1 MNHLDQTMSKL
12 SNHWRKRA
20 VVNNGGD
27 PSFNIA
33 LEEDRE
39 DFLLELLPFHNT
51 PQWRAADPK
60 MQRDV
65 LSYAWVLYNHKT
77 VYVESEL
84 ITPVCEDLLKGRY
97 PISSAFKTQEI
108 IAQAMVDEAVHTQ
121 MSINAGNAV
130 LTFRNLPSPEYH
142 RFFMT
147 SRRDFLLSQ
156 QSDPHRKRLVALG
169 IACASETLVTDY
181 LDKIATADTIQPLC
195 RQVTAAHANDELA
208 HSSVFTIVL
217 ENVIHHLSEEEKQL
231 VVRSIF
237 ESVAMFANKEL
248 DVWHSVLK
256 QIGFPDFE
264 AMLNDSNEE
273 PDTTVY
279 TNGVSNLLE
288 RTGLTRYQEAIAA

>member
-1 MNHLDQTMSKL
+1 MNHLSQTMDKL

-27 PSFNIA
+27 PSFNIP
-33 LEEDRE
+33 LEADKE
-39 DFLLELLPFHNT
+39 DFLPELLPFFNT
-51 PQWRAADPK
+51 PQWRAAPAQMK
-60 MQRDV
+60 RDV

-97 PISSAFKTQEI
+97 PISCAFKTQEI

-121 MSINAGNAV
+121 MSINAANAI
-130 LTFRNLPSPEYH
+130 LTLRDLPSPEYH

-147 SRRDFLLSQ
+147 SRRDHLLSQ
-156 QSDPHRKRLVALG
+156 HADARAKRLVALG

-208 HSSVFTIVL
+208 HSSVFTIIL
-217 ENVIHHLSEEEKQL
+217 ENVIHSLSEEEKEL

-248 DVWHSVLK
+248 DVWRSVLK
-256 QIGFPDFE
+256 QLNFPDYE
-264 AMLNDSNEE
+264 AMLAASSDE
-273 PDTTVY
+273 PDTAVY
-279 TNGVSNLLE
+279 VNGVSNLLE
-288 RTGLTRYQEAIAA
+288 RTGLTSYREAVAA